1 MAAVYAYVI
10 ILTFIGPEM
19 RGKDLSV
26 NADAD
31 AAEVMHQRGH
41 DNPAESHM
49 NGSGSDEEDKAVR
62 KEKENV

>member
-1 MAAVYAYVI
+1 MGAVYAYVI
-10 ILTFIGPEM
+10 LLTFIGPEM

-26 NADAD
+26 QADAD

-41 DNPAESHM
+41 HGQAESHL

-62 KEKENV
+62 KERENV